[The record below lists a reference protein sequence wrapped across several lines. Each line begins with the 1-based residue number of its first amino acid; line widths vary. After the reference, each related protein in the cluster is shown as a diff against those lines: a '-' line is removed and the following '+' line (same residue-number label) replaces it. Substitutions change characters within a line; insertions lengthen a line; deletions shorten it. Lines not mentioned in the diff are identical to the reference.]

1 MKKNNIS
8 TVISAGK
15 YKGKRLKLPS
25 LDSTRSTKSI
35 LKESFFNTV
44 QFEII
49 DELFVEV
56 FGGSGSMGLEA
67 LSRGAK
73 HAYFIEKDRK
83 AFEILR
89 QNCMSIDKEKTTC
102 INADSFEYFNT
113 FLKTL
118 TSGAYFY
125 FDPPF
130 SIRDGMSEIYENVY
144 RLIEDIPQEKVKLI
158 AIEHMSSYKLPKNIG
173 EYQLNKTKKFGKSSL
188 SYYTTKNI
196 LPNGT

>member
-1 MKKNNIS
+1 MKKNDIF
-8 TVISAGK
+8 TTITAGK

-25 LDSTRSTKSI
+25 LQSTRSTKGI

-73 HAYFIEKDRK
+73 HAYFMEIDKQ

-89 QNCMSIDKEKTTC
+89 QNCISIDKEKTTC
-102 INADSFEYFNT
+102 INANSFEYFDT
-113 FLKTL
+113 LLKTL
-118 TSGAYFY
+118 TCRSYFY

-130 SIRDGMSEIYENVY
+130 SIRDGMAEIYENVY
-144 RLIEDIPQEKVKLI
+144 TLIKYIPKETAKLI
-158 AIEHMSSYKLPKNIG
+158 VIEHISSHKLPQSIG
-173 EYQLNKTKKFGKSSL
+173 NYQLSKTKKFGKSSL
-188 SYYTTKNI
+188 SYYI
-196 LPNGT
+196 